1 MTFHPAALDL
11 VKLALGLGAFVFIA
25 LVGARS
31 KRIAGVLLTFP
42 ILNGIAMLSSAEP
55 FRVADAIAL
64 LVIFN
69 AALFWLAVTCI
80 ERLPPMPLG
89 MPEPFV
95 LIARLLL
102 WIATWCAGAYW
113 LTDHRDAFPSGAAL
127 FVIALGLALASVA
140 CLWRPPPPSVAG
152 PDTAAARQ
160 VLAAWTIRL
169 LLFVGVFCVLL
180 ATAQNASDQKW
191 VGMASSLPLPGLF
204 ALAHLSTVND
214 KDQLRPI
221 RDTLLLGPLLVIPFN
236 GLFAGLVTRLP
247 PGSRGTTLG
256 IMALLAAWAV
266 ALAVVFWLIPRGARY
281 LDALRRLGA
290 RGR

>member
-127 FVIALGLALASVA
+127 FVIGLGLALASVTF
-140 CLWRPPPPSVAG
+140 LWKPPPATVAG

-221 RDTLLLGPLLVIPFN
+221 RDTVLLGPLLVIPFN

-256 IMALLAAWAV
+256 VMALLAAWAV

>member
-1 MTFHPAALDL
+1 MTFHLAALDL

-80 ERLPPMPLG
+80 ERLPPLPPGTHELI
-89 MPEPFV
+89 V
-95 LIARLLL
+95 LPARLVL
-102 WIATWCAGAYW
+102 WIVTWCAGAYW
-113 LTDHRDAFPSGAAL
+113 LTDHRAAFPSGAGAL
-127 FVIALGLALASVA
+127 RRRARHRARLGRFPVEAAATIGRRARHVGFAAGLAV
-140 CLWRPPPPSVAG
+140 
-152 PDTAAARQ
+152 
-160 VLAAWTIRL
+160 WTIRL

-204 ALAHLSTVND
+204 ALAHLSTADD

-221 RDTLLLGPLLVIPFN
+221 RDTVLLGPLLVIPFN
-236 GLFAGLVTRLP
+236 WLFAELVSRLP
-247 PGSRGTTLG
+247 PGKLGTALG
-256 IMALLAAWAV
+256 VVALLGAWAV
-266 ALAVVFWLIPRGARY
+266 ALAVVFWLVPRGARY
-281 LDALRRLGA
+281 VDGRGRLG
-290 RGR
+290 